1 MDDQEL
7 AAITDQIA
15 AEAAGGSS
23 EKIFGIPLPKALSR
37 SRSPSPHQQ
46 GGGSRSASP
55 ASSTKSQS
63 TVKTMF
69 GVPARASS
77 RSRSPSP
84 HHQQQGGSRSVSP
97 ASSTKSQP
105 SRVRT
110 PTAFKQAE
118 LIAEALSR
126 SRSASPRSEGLQSPL
141 SFTRDRGP
149 PSRYDH

>member
-1 MDDQEL
+1 MDDEEL

-23 EKIFGIPLPKALSR
+23 EKKFGIPLPKALSR

-46 GGGSRSASP
+46 GGSRSASP

-84 HHQQQGGSRSVSP
+84 HHHHQQGSRSVSP

-126 SRSASPRSEGLQSPL
+126 SRSVSPRSEGLQSPL

-149 PSRYDH
+149 PSRHDH

>member
-1 MDDQEL
+1 MDDEEL

-46 GGGSRSASP
+46 GGSRSASP

-63 TVKTMF
+63 TVRTMF

-84 HHQQQGGSRSVSP
+84 HHHHQQQGSRSVSP

-149 PSRYDH
+149 PSRHDH

>member
-1 MDDQEL
+1 MDDEEL

-15 AEAAGGSS
+15 VEAAGGSS

-46 GGGSRSASP
+46 GGSRSASP

-77 RSRSPSP
+77 RSPSP
-84 HHQQQGGSRSVSP
+84 HHHHHHQQGSRSVSP

>member
-1 MDDQEL
+1 MDDEEL

-15 AEAAGGSS
+15 VEAAGGSS

-46 GGGSRSASP
+46 GGSRSASP

-77 RSRSPSP
+77 RSPSP
-84 HHQQQGGSRSVSP
+84 PHHHQQQGSRSVSP